1 MPLRTFSLVFFLT
14 CTRVHSISNP
24 PHCFSRSSIS
34 PSKSN
39 QVLVFDHA
47 PLHVPFQFSI
57 SVYFVECL
65 FLPRLSLVSLDLSV
79 YFFFVQ
85 SLGFCMN
92 VASSLSFYSHPHHI
106 YPTTTRASR
115 SSTSPPMWVPFDLVL
130 ERILEKTSYIGFP
143 N

>member
-14 CTRVHSISNP
+14 CTHVHSISNL
-24 PHCFSRSSIS
+24 PHCFSRPSIP

-47 PLHVPFQFSI
+47 LFHVPFQFSI

-65 FLPRLSLVSLDLSV
+65 FLPSSHSSLSISR
-79 YFFFVQ
+79 YTFFFVQ

-92 VASSLSFYSHPHHI
+92 VASPLSFYSHPHHI
-106 YPTTTRASR
+106 YPTTTARASR
-115 SSTSPPMWVPFDLVL
+115 SSTTPSVLIPSDLEFSSESWRRNPVL
-130 ERILEKTSYIGFP
+130 NP
-143 N
+143 